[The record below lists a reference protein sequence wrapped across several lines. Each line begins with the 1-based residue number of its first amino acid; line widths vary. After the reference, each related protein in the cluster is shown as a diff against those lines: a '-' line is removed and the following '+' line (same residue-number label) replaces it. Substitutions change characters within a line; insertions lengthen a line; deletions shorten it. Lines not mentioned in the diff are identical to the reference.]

1 MVSPRRALIR
11 GSSESLPIKFDP
23 KRFRLNGRALD
34 FTIEEA
40 KRIRD
45 WPALETAVEHK
56 IEQQFKFVNWWRATV
71 RSAGGKQAQAKAIVS
86 DPKQLSEPAAKELT
100 GIGKVQVTRM
110 SHRLKDPEKYRRDL
124 IHIGN
129 IAAQLADPDN
139 FRSEGTGNNEWYT
152 PAQYI
157 KAARAVLGKIDL
169 DPASSEKAQK
179 VVKAGIF
186 YSRADDGLKQKW
198 SGRVWLNPPYSPKEI
213 AAFVDTLCIE
223 FSERRVSA
231 AIMLT
236 HNYTDSGWFQ
246 KAAAQA
252 SNICFPSSRIRFLDP
267 DGVPCSPTQGQ
278 AFFYFGKNTA
288 KFKKHFSTFG
298 LVVTT

>member
-45 WPALETAVEHK
+45 WPALEKAVEQK
-56 IEQQFKFVNWWRATV
+56 IEEEYKFVAWWTANV
-71 RSAGGKQAQAKAIVS
+71 RGKGQ
-86 DPKQLSEPAAKELT
+86 PKKNGNSSVTILSEPEVKELT
-100 GIGKVQVTRM
+100 GVGKMQKLRM

-124 IHIGN
+124 IHVGN